1 MAEPD
6 GAGVVLY
13 NGAKVLLQKRDDQ
26 PKLFPNYWTVFG
38 GQIDGGEEPEATACR
53 EIKEELGFDID
64 PALLHYLGSIRAMRG
79 SEYITVHYFAS
90 PLVLDLRELKLSEGD
105 GFAYFRQDEL
115 HFLLMLPED
124 RLALER
130 HFATQGFGWIDSV

>member
-13 NGAKVLLQKRDDQ
+13 RGAKVLLQKRDDN

-38 GQIDGGEEPEATACR
+38 GQMDAGEEPRDTVCR

-64 PALLHYLGSIRAMRG
+64 PASLRYLGAIRAMRG
-79 SEYITVHYFAS
+79 ADLITCHYFSSLMA
-90 PLVLDLRELKLSEGD
+90 LDLRELKLTEGD
-105 GFAYFRQDEL
+105 GFAYFRQDET

-124 RLALER
+124 RMALER
-130 HFATQGFGWIDSV
+130 HFANLGFGWMG